1 MRASKLTGVVVRDD
15 RRVELCSAPQGRV
28 FVAVG
33 VGGKEGNRA
42 KVQLGSKS
50 KVGILGRQ
58 SEGGIQGPYMKYM
71 GLEPSLSLGAGVQ
84 GSQGSWTQLMN
95 LGRRRDGEAQRA
107 VGESAKAWAWLTRVR
122 SVMGTEVRCG

>member
-1 MRASKLTGVVVRDD
+1 VRATKLTGTGVRGD
-15 RRVELCSAPQGRV
+15 RRVELCSAPKGRV

-33 VGGKEGNRA
+33 VGGKERNQA

-84 GSQGSWTQLMN
+84 GSQGSWTQILN
-95 LGRRRDGEAQRA
+95 LGRQARGEG
-107 VGESAKAWAWLTRVR
+107 VMVCGWLTRVR
-122 SVMGTEVRCG
+122 SVMGTEVCCG